1 MTKEEGQETAPSIS
15 ADKILLDADALN
27 QLLSQLFPHGTAH
40 RRGIVTEVVAGLVTM
55 ELEPNE
61 KMLRPGGLVSGPT
74 LMAFADVAAYAL
86 VLAHNGPQPM
96 AVTTGLNYQFLRPCK
111 PATLH
116 AKAELLRLGRK
127 LAVMDIRIFSGDDPR
142 PVGQAAVTYAMP

>member
-1 MTKEEGQETAPSIS
+1 MTKKEGQQAAPSIS

-27 QLLSQLFPHGTAH
+27 RLLSELFPHGTAH
-40 RRGIVTEVVAGLVTM
+40 RRGIVTEAVAGHVTM
-55 ELEPNE
+55 ALEADE

-86 VLAHNGPQPM
+86 VLAHIGPQPM
-96 AVTTGLNYQFLRPCK
+96 AVTTALNYQFLRPCL
-111 PATLH
+111 PAKLQ

-127 LAVMDIRIFSGDDPR
+127 LAVMDIRIYSGDDPR